1 MKTKR
6 KVRSQVIVD
15 YYKSYTASC
24 VNANKPLLLSE
35 MGVSLP
41 NPPPLF
47 HVNLQLF
54 RDGNEE

>member
-15 YYKSYTASC
+15 YDNSDTASF

-41 NPPPLF
+41 KPPSLF
-47 HVNLQLF
+47 KVNLQLF